1 MRRAVLLRL
10 LALLALSG
18 CSAVGMGGFSGDAVG
33 PSATSGGTAGGTAAE
48 RRTDLETQQACRERT
63 NEMYE
68 QRDRAQIYAP
78 ASSVNTPFSANYQPD
93 VPSRGLSDQFAYER
107 TKAEC
112 ERAGTGSI
120 DQRAPNTTPPT
131 ANSR

>member
-1 MRRAVLLRL
+1 MRCAVFLRL
-10 LALLALSG
+10 LALLALSA
-18 CSAVGMGGFSGDAVG
+18 CSAGGMGDGGGGALG
-33 PSATSGGTAGGTAAE
+33 PSGTAAE
-48 RRTDLETQQACRERT
+48 RRTDLETQQACRDRT

-78 ASSVNTPFSANYQPD
+78 ASSVNTPYSANYEPD
-93 VPSRGLSDQFAYER
+93 VPSRGLSEQFAYER

-120 DQRAPNTTPPT
+120 DQRAPNTAQPA
-131 ANSR
+131 ANSH

>member
-1 MRRAVLLRL
+1 L
-10 LALLALSG
+10 LALLALSA
-18 CSAVGMGGFSGDAVG
+18 CSAGGMGDGGGYALG
-33 PSATSGGTAGGTAAE
+33 PSGTAAE

-78 ASSVNTPFSANYQPD
+78 ASSVNTPYSANYQPD
-93 VPSRGLSDQFAYER
+93 NPSRGLSDQFAYER
-107 TKAEC
+107 TQAEC

-120 DQRAPNTTPPT
+120 DQRAPNTVPPAAT
-131 ANSR
+131 SR